1 MGVEIN
7 LDPDKKLMPLSA
19 VPVLLAELTGVTRC
33 RNTIYGWAKKGC
45 RTKDARIVKLKIIMR
60 MNQTFTTKKNVID
73 FIQEVG

>member
-7 LDPDKKLMPLSA
+7 FDPDKKLMPLSA

-45 RTKDARIVKLKIIMR
+45 RTNDARVVKLKTVVK
-60 MNQTFTTKKNVID
+60 MNQMFTTKENVLK

>member
-7 LDPDKKLMPLSA
+7 LDPDKKLIPLST

-45 RTKDARIVKLKIIMR
+45 RTKDARVVKLKTIVK
-60 MNQTFTTKKNVID
+60 MNQMFTTKENVLK
-73 FIQEVG
+73 FIQQVG